1 MTTPIST
8 KRKFLFSA
16 ISVWLTFLLLWV
28 VAEIAFRALVYQR
41 SLNFPTQTTEIE
53 KTLGWQPV
61 PNFNF
66 EATVLDAADQSYEIN
81 FQTDKNGFKY
91 YGNLNAFNSKRI
103 LVFGDSYTH
112 AIEVSNDKTYYGL
125 LADSLKQ
132 YDFQLYAY
140 GARGIGPLQQK
151 LWLQDWLPKIKPD
164 IVLWQFC
171 FNDVFNSSYDLE
183 HHSYFN
189 NNRRVR
195 PYLENNKV
203 VYRNPA
209 RLGAARLREFSKF
222 IDFVFTKIEVI
233 IESNDHKKK
242 VASEDKI
249 IEMGKAYPPYAK
261 GLEVLDFNIKN
272 IKSLIGNEVDILT
285 FPVDTTQPYLADMT
299 AIFEKNGL
307 RVASRIPSII
317 ASQEVPVFA
326 KDQAHWNEKGHEIA
340 SEEIWKS
347 LKTMI
352 TKNKEIVQTNY

>member
-1 MTTPIST
+1 MTILVSI
-8 KRKFLFSA
+8 KRKLLFSV
-16 ISVWLTFLLLWV
+16 ISICLALLLLWAIAEV
-28 VAEIAFRALVYQR
+28 VFQALVYQR

-61 PNFNF
+61 PNFKF
-66 EATVLDAADQSYEIN
+66 EGSVLDGAEQVYEIN
-81 FQTDKNGFKY
+81 FQTNKNGFKY
-91 YGNLNAFNSKRI
+91 QSNSKDFRAKRI

-125 LADSLKQ
+125 LVDSLKQ
-132 YDFQLYAY
+132 FDYHLYAY

-151 LWLQDWLPKIKPD
+151 LWLQEWLPKIKPD

-203 VYRNPA
+203 VYRNPS
-209 RLGAARLREFSKF
+209 RLGAARLRKFSKF

-261 GLEVLDFNIKN
+261 GLEALDFNIKN

-285 FPVDTTQPYLADMT
+285 FPVDTTRPYLADMT

-307 RVASRIPSII
+307 LVVSQIPSII

-326 KDQAHWNEKGHEIA
+326 KDHAHWNEKGHEIA
-340 SEEIWKS
+340 SKEIWKS
-347 LKTMI
+347 LKPMI
-352 TKNKEIVQTNY
+352 TKNKEIVHTNY